1 MKMRRT
7 QLLIGFLCAALIV
20 YFLMLG
26 RVAVTLI
33 ADGRR
38 AGFAHQKLSRLAAER
53 GMELDVSD
61 MPRRASGRIE
71 RQAADDPFETVR
83 TELDEDPDNWV
94 RWYRVAR
101 AYDYAGDRTRAREAM
116 RQAVIL
122 RRQHVDDV
130 ECSPGRP
137 IPRSTA
143 SRWSGD
149 PR

>member
-33 ADGRR
+33 ADGRPAAMGLGIALLAFPLIGAWAMVATLR

-71 RQAADDPFETVR
+71 RQAADDLFETVR

-94 RWYRVAR
+94 RWYRVGR

-122 RRQHVDDV
+122 Q
-130 ECSPGRP
+130 GR
-137 IPRSTA
+137 
-143 SRWSGD
+143 G
-149 PR
+149 